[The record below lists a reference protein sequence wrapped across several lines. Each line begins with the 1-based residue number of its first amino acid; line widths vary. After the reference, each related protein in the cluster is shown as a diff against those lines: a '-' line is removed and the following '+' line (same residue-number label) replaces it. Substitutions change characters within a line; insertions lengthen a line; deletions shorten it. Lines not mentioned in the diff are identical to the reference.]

1 MTDEQRFEAL
11 LARYRCAA
19 PMPDFRAVQQEK
31 ARRPR
36 WPYAVAAALA
46 IVVSMVSIALLIPRQ
61 RTLRSGEVVQT
72 GHSGLRIKAPSI
84 GVIDVAR
91 NTTLQLVESRSG
103 RYRLDLRA
111 GTIHAKT
118 TSPPGVFIVDTP
130 RATAI
135 DLGCEYTLSVL
146 PTGDGHL
153 HVTAGWVALNY
164 GFTQSLVP
172 ANASAEIDSNGD
184 LTAPVFDDASTR
196 LKAAARQFALTHD
209 DASLE
214 MFLSE
219 ARTRDAFT
227 LLNLFPRA
235 AGADQR
241 VRIYDRLNALVP
253 APAGVTREAVRD
265 WTMATTDPWWPPVR
279 KASGI
284 SEIKKKKR

>member
-11 LARYRCAA
+11 LGRYRCAA
-19 PMPDFRAVQQEK
+19 AMPDFRAVRQEE

-46 IVVSMVSIALLIPRQ
+46 IVVSIALLIPRQ
-61 RTLRSGEVVQT
+61 RTLQNGEVVET
-72 GHSGLRIKAPSI
+72 GRSRVRINAPSI
-84 GVIDVAR
+84 GTIDVAE
-91 NTTLQLVESRSG
+91 NTTLQLIESRNG

-118 TSPPGVFIVDTP
+118 TSPPGVFVVGTP
-130 RATAI
+130 KATAI
-135 DLGCEYTLSVL
+135 DLGCEYTLSVV
-146 PTGDGHL
+146 PAGEGHL

-184 LTAPVFDDASTR
+184 LTAPVFDDASPR
-196 LKAAARQFALTHD
+196 LKAASRQFARSHD

-214 MFLSE
+214 LLLSE
-219 ARTRDAFT
+219 ARARDAFT

-235 AGADQR
+235 AGAGQR
-241 VRIYDRLNALVP
+241 VRIYYRLNALVP
-253 APAGVTREAVRD
+253 APPSVTRDAVRD
-265 WTMATTDPWWPPVR
+265 WTMSTTDPWWPAVR

>member
-11 LARYRCAA
+11 LGRYRCAA

-31 ARRPR
+31 ASRPR

-46 IVVSMVSIALLIPRQ
+46 VAVSIALLVPRQ

-72 GHSGLRIKAPSI
+72 GRSTLRITAPSI
-84 GVIDVAR
+84 GTIDVAQ

-118 TSPPGVFIVDTP
+118 TSPPGVFIVETP

-135 DLGCEYTLSVL
+135 DLGCEYALSVR
-146 PTGDGHL
+146 PTGEGHL

-184 LTAPVFDDASTR
+184 LTAPVFDD
-196 LKAAARQFALTHD
+196 
-209 DASLE
+209 
-214 MFLSE
+214 
-219 ARTRDAFT
+219 
-227 LLNLFPRA
+227 
-235 AGADQR
+235 
-241 VRIYDRLNALVP
+241 
-253 APAGVTREAVRD
+253 
-265 WTMATTDPWWPPVR
+265 
-279 KASGI
+279 
-284 SEIKKKKR
+284 